1 MAATLEAAG
10 GGASGQQVRGV
21 AAQYQLDGV
30 NGVSE
35 LSSTSINPGGG
46 PTGVTSYDS
55 GNILGNIK
63 PGGAGEKLTNGTI
76 QRSSQLICNGTPGV
90 VGNALTGIAG
100 GASAIPLNAVGTGI
114 SDGLS
119 LGASRE

>member
-46 PTGVTSYDS
+46 PSGVTSYDS
-55 GNILGNIK
+55 GTILGNIK

-76 QRSSQLICNGTPGV
+76 QRSSQIIADGTPGA

-100 GASAIPLNAVGTGI
+100 GSAIPTNPVGTGI